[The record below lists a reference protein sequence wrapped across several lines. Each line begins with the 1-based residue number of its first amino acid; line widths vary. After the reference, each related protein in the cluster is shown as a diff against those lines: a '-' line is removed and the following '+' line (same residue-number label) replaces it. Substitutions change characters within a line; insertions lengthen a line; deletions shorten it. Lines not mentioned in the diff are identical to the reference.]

1 MCLIVL
7 NQSSN
12 RHCCIII
19 TRMKGEQQ
27 EQKEDSMT
35 KHLQRS
41 KKPPIQAEE
50 FSQQIQVG
58 FSSED
63 QTSSSRR

>member
-1 MCLIVL
+1 MRLIVL
-7 NQSSN
+7 NQSSY